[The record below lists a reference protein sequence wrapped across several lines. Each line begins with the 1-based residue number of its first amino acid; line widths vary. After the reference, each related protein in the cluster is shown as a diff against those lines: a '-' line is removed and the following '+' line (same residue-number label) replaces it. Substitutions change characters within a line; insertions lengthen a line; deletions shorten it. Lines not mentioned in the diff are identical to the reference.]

1 MACLVVRM
9 LDHIASLVTEVR
21 RTRQYDVTAMTS
33 ELHGLVSGTIY
44 TSNMQPTSAVRT
56 SLEKSFQQTR

>member
-33 ELHGLVSGTIY
+33 ELHGLVTPPA
-44 TSNMQPTSAVRT
+44 T
-56 SLEKSFQQTR
+56 